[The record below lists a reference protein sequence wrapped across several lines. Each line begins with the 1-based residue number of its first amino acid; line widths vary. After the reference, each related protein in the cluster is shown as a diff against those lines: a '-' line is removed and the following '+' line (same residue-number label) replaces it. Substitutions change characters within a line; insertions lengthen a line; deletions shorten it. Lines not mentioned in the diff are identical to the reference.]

1 MSVLPIDLQVLF
13 SKVPEHS
20 ENIARST
27 NAALTGQ
34 LMNNEK
40 NRLDSNEVDAKVQN
54 LEQYSGEFSKI
65 NPDSREGKN
74 RKGQAR
80 KDAKGKKGEPEKEPY
95 KPAVKEEGKGNIID
109 IID

>member
-65 NPDSREGKN
+65 NPDSRDGKKGSG
-74 RKGQAR
+74 RKG
-80 KDAKGKKGEPEKEPY
+80 KGKKGEQVKEPY